1 MASAARLAAAVA
13 PKLRRFF
20 DAAFWRSA
28 LTSAGATLSD
38 FLTATLLVAAAAAPG
53 PATFIGCVVGGA
65 VAFAASRRF
74 AFRSRAAATPEGL
87 RFLAVW
93 LANAALNAGLVALLA
108 RARASVS
115 LPFAAIW
122 LLVRGVVYAGFNYPL
137 LRWFVFRGAK
147 SHASDQP

>member
-1 MASAARLAAAVA
+1 MLPS
-13 PKLRRFF
+13 LRRFF

-38 FLTATLLVAAAAAPG
+38 FLTAALLVAASVAPG
-53 PATFIGCVVGGA
+53 RATFIGCVVGGV
-65 VAFAASRRF
+65 VAFVASRRF
-74 AFRSRAAATPEGL
+74 AFRSSAAATPEVL

-93 LANAALNAGLVALLA
+93 LANAVLNAGLVALLA
-108 RARASVS
+108 KARTAVA

-122 LLVRGVVYAGFNYPL
+122 LLVRGAVYAGFNYPL

-147 SHASDQP
+147 APASDEL